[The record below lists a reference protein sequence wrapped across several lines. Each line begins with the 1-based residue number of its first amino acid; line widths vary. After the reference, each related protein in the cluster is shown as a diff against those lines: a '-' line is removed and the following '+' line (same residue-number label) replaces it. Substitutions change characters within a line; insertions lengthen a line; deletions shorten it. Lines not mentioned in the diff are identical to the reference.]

1 MDKIP
6 GVIRSL
12 LSRRSLA
19 ATVLTAVATLV
30 APHIATAQV
39 PSSPSVV
46 KIRHCSISKPRPFS
60 HLATGTAIAYT
71 NTGPTILHGITF
83 AVGYR
88 TSDGNLTRTFE
99 DAGIFAPN
107 EPVSHHFA
115 AYSDVQYA
123 GPRPTSCSVVAV
135 R

>member
-46 KIRHCSISKPRPFS
+46 KIRHCSISKP
-60 HLATGTAIAYT
+60 
-71 NTGPTILHGITF
+71 TILHGITL